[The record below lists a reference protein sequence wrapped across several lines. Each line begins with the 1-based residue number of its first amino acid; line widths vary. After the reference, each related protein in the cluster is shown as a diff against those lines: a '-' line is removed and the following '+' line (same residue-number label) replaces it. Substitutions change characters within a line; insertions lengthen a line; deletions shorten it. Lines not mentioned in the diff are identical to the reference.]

1 MYYSGNQIYFKCIF
15 EYFLSKK
22 NNQKVFKSKAL
33 LFIFQIKVLTD
44 IGFFTEAFHELSLL
58 NHGER
63 IPWKIPA
70 GYRKIE
76 QMKVNTSE
84 V

>member
-1 MYYSGNQIYFKCIF
+1 M
-15 EYFLSKK
+15 
-22 NNQKVFKSKAL
+22 
-33 LFIFQIKVLTD
+33 
-44 IGFFTEAFHELSLL
+44 EAFHELSLL
-58 NHGER
+58 NCGER

-76 QMKVNTSE
+76 QMKVSTSK